1 MTASR
6 RWIVIFILTIGWS
19 SYVTGASYRTTPKS
33 VAVLTGRIV
42 TLDCSFNGL
51 NNNAPVIWQGPPDYA
66 VISSGITVFQGFTRH
81 RIVGDVGKG
90 EFKLEIRDTAIG
102 DTGKY
107 RCFTAS
113 VKKAEPAILTVVAP
127 MDGAPDITG
136 AELPLTAG
144 DELLLTCRSRGGYPP
159 PQLTWYNGTQPYRS
173 TRPSQPEDSGG
184 TDIELFTPD
193 VTRWDNGANFT
204 CVADQ
209 GFPSLVK
216 TKAAS
221 RILRVHYPP
230 VVIVPSHSVHV
241 LEGRPTNLTCYVDA
255 NPRAMVSWKK
265 LGDVLPIESVQRGS
279 TLHIPRTARRDSGVY
294 QCTADNG
301 VEPTGVGSVSLQV
314 FYPPVI
320 ETTMDAKVTVMLHR
334 EDFSLNC
341 QAEGNPKPQTR
352 WRRKDTTLYW
362 ENPLRFHRVRYDVE
376 GTYQCVATSDG
387 FPAAKRDVRIDVV
400 GQPQI
405 QSGSSFVSTRVGGSA
420 RFHCDVT
427 ADPLPDRITWSM
439 SNKLGQEINLVT
451 TNNGISIDERPTP
464 DGRSSV
470 LSLTDVSEDDEGTY
484 ICKASNMFGSHHKEI
499 RLAVIKGSS
508 MAVVISVSVVIL
520 AVVTVMIIFVCVAR
534 ARGWICNDEEEAVS
548 VPHSKPV
555 PPLPKYARK
564 PGHGTNDSGVE
575 DLLEL
580 QELDGTLKPR
590 PPPRTDKEWTAV
602 GLSYTGLAHPAAL
615 PSYSSLERQRPDGQD
630 IISPE
635 SIQEEGQGEDVLAV
649 RVDPPLPPPKKRQK
663 MWKRR
668 GDSRGPQ
675 NHHEAENVLNE
686 IQAESL

>member
-6 RWIVIFILTIGWS
+6 RWIVIFILTIWWS
-19 SYVTGASYRTTPKS
+19 SYATGASYRTTPKS
-33 VAVLTGRIV
+33 VAVLTGRTV
-42 TLDCSFNGL
+42 TLACSFDGL
-51 NNNAPVIWQGPPDYA
+51 RSSDPVIWEGPPDYT
-66 VISSGITVFQGFTRH
+66 VISSGTAVFKDFKRH
-81 RIVGDVGKG
+81 RIVGNDGTG
-90 EFKLEIRDTAIG
+90 EFNLEIRDTRITDAG
-102 DTGKY
+102 EY
-107 RCFTAS
+107 RCSTTS
-113 VKKAEPAILTVVAP
+113 VERAGDATLTVVAP

-173 TRPSQPEDSGG
+173 TRPSQPEDTGG

-216 TKAAS
+216 TKSAS